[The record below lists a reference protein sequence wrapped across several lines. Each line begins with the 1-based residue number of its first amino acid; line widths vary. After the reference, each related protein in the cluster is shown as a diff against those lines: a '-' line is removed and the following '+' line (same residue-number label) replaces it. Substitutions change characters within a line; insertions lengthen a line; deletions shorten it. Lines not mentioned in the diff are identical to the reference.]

1 VATVTQLRCR
11 ACGATYDA
19 GPEYVCSE
27 CFGPLESVYDYEA
40 AAGAISR
47 ASVAAGPTSIWRYG
61 PLLPADCVADADLGP
76 GYTPLIHARR
86 IGARLG
92 LRNLYV
98 KNDTVNPTWSFKDRL
113 VALAVAAARRFGFEV
128 LACASTGNLAGAVA
142 AHAARAG
149 MRAVLF
155 IPKGLELSKVMT
167 AAVYNPTIVEVEG
180 TYDDVN
186 RLCTE
191 IASEHPWAF
200 ANINMRPF
208 YSEGCKTLAFE
219 ACEQLGWRFPDH
231 LVVPVASG
239 NLLVKSEKAFDE
251 FRKVGLVQGR
261 TPRIHGAQA
270 EGCSPVAA
278 AFRAGADVVKPVRPN
293 TVAKSLAIGNPADGS
308 FAVKTARRT
317 GGVIESVTDAELVE
331 GIRLLAETE
340 GIFAETAGGTTIAT
354 LKKLAAAGT
363 FGADETVVAFV
374 TGAGLKTL
382 DAVAASLAEPVWIQP
397 SLRDFERG
405 VLSADRRT
413 PVGWVT

>member
-1 VATVTQLRCR
+1 LATVTQLRCR

-19 GPEYVCSE
+19 GPEYVCGE
-27 CFGPLESVYDYEA
+27 CFGPLESLYDYETA
-40 AAGAISR
+40 ASEISR
-47 ASVAAGPTSIWRYG
+47 ASIESGPASIWRYA
-61 PLLPADCVADADLGP
+61 PLLPAERVDDADLSP
-76 GYTPLIHARR
+76 GYTPLVHARR
-86 IGARLG
+86 LGERLG
-92 LRNLYV
+92 LKNLYV
-98 KNDTVNPTWSFKDRL
+98 KNDTVNPTWSFKDRV

-149 MRAVLF
+149 MRAVVF
-155 IPKGLELSKVMT
+155 IPRGLELSKVMT

-239 NLLVKSEKAFDE
+239 NLLVKSEKAFEE
-251 FRKVGLVQGR
+251 FRKVGLVEGR
-261 TPRIHGAQA
+261 APRIHGAQA

-278 AFRAGADVVKPVRPN
+278 AFRAGADVVKPVRPE
-293 TVAKSLAIGNPADGS
+293 TVAKSLAIGNPADGI
-308 FAVKTARRT
+308 FALKTARRS
-317 GGVIESVTDAELVE
+317 GGVIESVTDAEIVE
-331 GIRLLAETE
+331 GMRLLAETE

-354 LKKLAAAGT
+354 LKKLAEASL
-363 FGADETVVAFV
+363 FRADETVVAFV
-374 TGAGLKTL
+374 TGSGLKTL
-382 DAVAASLAEPVWIQP
+382 DAVAASLPEPVRIQP

-405 VLSADRRT
+405 VLGRAARA
-413 PVGWVT
+413 PVGVGA